1 VNLGESKPKPP
12 AQTRRKLPAWVAIL
26 LVLLLFPYLVFARY
40 GIGWAAA
47 ELAALIACLLP
58 VLFVKP
64 ATWRRG
70 PRWTF
75 PFWIFTMTTV
85 FFACAVLVFGLWLRP
100 WLKLSPWLCL
110 VTALAAGVLVTVGL
124 WPAQQRFYRVQRQLL
139 DAEQGDRESA
149 SSDGPT
155 AQ

>member
-12 AQTRRKLPAWVAIL
+12 PAQPRRKMPAWIAIL
-26 LVLLLFPYLVFARY
+26 LVLLLFPALVFARY
-40 GIGWAAA
+40 GLGWAAA
-47 ELAALIACLLP
+47 ELTALIACLLP
-58 VLFVKP
+58 VLLIKP

-75 PFWIFTMTTV
+75 PFWIFAMTSV
-85 FFACAVLVFGLWLRP
+85 FFAVAVLVFGLWLRP
-100 WLKLSPWLCL
+100 WLCL
-110 VTALAAGVLVTVGL
+110 VIALAAGVLVTVGL
-124 WPAQQRFYRVQRQLL
+124 WPAQQRFYRVQRQLP

-149 SSDGPT
+149 SSDDPT